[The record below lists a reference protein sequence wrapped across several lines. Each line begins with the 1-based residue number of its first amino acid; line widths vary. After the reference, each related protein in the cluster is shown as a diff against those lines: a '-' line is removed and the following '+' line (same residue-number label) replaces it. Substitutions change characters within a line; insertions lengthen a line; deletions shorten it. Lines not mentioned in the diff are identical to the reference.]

1 MAGQSPYQPMRIR
14 LEAERLGE
22 ALRGF

>member
-1 MAGQSPYQPMRIR
+1 MAEQSRYQPMRIR